1 MAKSEYGSYS
11 PLCAKKF
18 TIDFARINNSISEN
32 FKKMKGYI
40 DMVKISPSILAADFS
55 RLGEELV
62 AIQNAGADWV
72 HIDVMD
78 GAFVPNISFGALVYG
93 SVRKHCSLLFDVH
106 LMINEPI
113 RYLDDFA
120 KAGADLIT
128 IHVEATDRV
137 EETLTA
143 IKDRKIATG
152 LSIKPG
158 TPVEAIREY
167 LPLCDLVLVMSVE
180 PGFGGQKFM
189 PAAAD
194 KIRQLVALREELG
207 LHDEIEVDGGIN
219 EQTAPV
225 CIEAGVDVLVA
236 GSAVFGKENYAE
248 AISALTG

>member
-1 MAKSEYGSYS
+1 MAKSADGSYS
-11 PLCAKKF
+11 ALSDKKLV
-18 TIDFARINNSISEN
+18 IDFAHISNSISEN
-32 FKKMKGYI
+32 LKKMKGYI

-55 RLGEELV
+55 RLGEEMV

-93 SVRKHCSLLFDVH
+93 SVRKLCSLPFDVH

-137 EETLTA
+137 KETLTA

-194 KIRQLVALREELG
+194 KICQLVALREELG
-207 LHDEIEVDGGIN
+207 LHYEIEVDGGIN
-219 EQTAPV
+219 NQTAPV

-236 GSAVFGKENYAE
+236 GSAVFGKDNYAE
-248 AISALTG
+248 AISTLRG

>member
-1 MAKSEYGSYS
+1 MEFFTNGSALIVFAKRKS
-11 PLCAKKF
+11 
-18 TIDFARINNSISEN
+18 SIFSIFN
-32 FKKMKGYI
+32 FSFSDKSKNMKGSNS
-40 DMVKISPSILAADFS
+40 MVKISPSILSADFS
-55 RLGEELV
+55 RLGEDML

-93 SVRKHCSLLFDVH
+93 CVRKHCSLPFDVH

-113 RYLDDFA
+113 RFLDDFA

-137 EETLTA
+137 ADTLNF
-143 IKDRKIATG
+143 IKERRIATG

-158 TPVEAIREY
+158 TPVEAIKEY

-189 PAAAD
+189 PSAVD
-194 KIRQLVALREELG
+194 KIRELAKLRNELG
-207 LHDEIEVDGGIN
+207 LHYEIEVDGGIN
-219 EQTAPV
+219 TQTAPL

-236 GSAVFGKENYAE
+236 GSAVFGKEDYKK
-248 AISALTG
+248 AIDSLRG